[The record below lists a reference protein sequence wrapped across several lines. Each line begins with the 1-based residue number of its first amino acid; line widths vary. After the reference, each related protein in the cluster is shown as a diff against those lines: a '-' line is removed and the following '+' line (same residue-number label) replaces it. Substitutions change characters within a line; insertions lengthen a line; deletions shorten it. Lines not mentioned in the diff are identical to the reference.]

1 MYKHILLAIDLQRNP
16 VQDKAV
22 GVAIEIAQTFEAQLH
37 VMTVI
42 PGIGSPSAGSYFPDN
57 FESKSIAAA
66 KEELHAFTA
75 SMFPKNIKVRH
86 VIAEGTVYE
95 RVIHSAEKTGA
106 DLIIMGAQRPE
117 LKDYLLGPNS
127 SRVVRH
133 AECSVLVVRNNQP
146 G

>member
-22 GVAIEIAQTFEAQLH
+22 GVAIQIAQAFGAQLH

-42 PGIGSPSAGSYFPDN
+42 PGIGSPSASSYFPHN

-66 KEELHAFTA
+66 TKELHAFTA
-75 SMFPKNIKVRH
+75 AVFPEDIKVQY
-86 VIAEGTVYE
+86 VIAEGTIYE
-95 RVIHSAEKTGA
+95 RIIHCAGKTDA
-106 DLIIMGAQRPE
+106 DIIIMAAHRPE

-127 SRVVRH
+127 ARVVRH
-133 AECSVLVVRNNQP
+133 AECSVLVVRDD
-146 G
+146 

>member
-22 GVAIEIAQTFEAQLH
+22 GIAIEITQTFGAQLH

-42 PGIGSPSAGSYFPDN
+42 PGIGSPSAGSYFPTN
-57 FESKSIAAA
+57 FESKSITAA

-75 SMFPKNIKVRH
+75 VAFPEDVKLQH
-86 VIAEGTVYE
+86 VIAEGTIYE
-95 RVIHSAEKTGA
+95 RILDCAGKTDA

-127 SRVVRH
+127 ARVVRH
-133 AECSVLVVRNNQP
+133 ADCSVLVVRDD
-146 G
+146 

>member
-22 GVAIEIAQTFEAQLH
+22 EVAIEIAHNFGAQLH

-42 PGIGSPSAGSYFPDN
+42 PGIGSPSASSYFPDN
-57 FESKSIAAA
+57 FESKSIAVA

-75 SMFPKNIKVRH
+75 SVFPEDIKVQH
-86 VIAEGTVYE
+86 VIAKGTIYE
-95 RVIHSAEKTGA
+95 RVIHCAEKTGA

-127 SRVVRH
+127 ARVVRH
-133 AECSVLVVRNNQP
+133 AKCSVLVVRDE
-146 G
+146 